1 MPERKLSDDDVAR
14 LRHLHDEGWSHGDLA
29 AAFGITTQHVG
40 RLVRGEQRPL
50 IAGLDAEA
58 LHAGSGVSTAV
69 DSFLED
75 VDLRGE
81 QVVLAATARALSAK
95 FDACAVSESAAAA
108 QAVPR
113 LAGQLVD
120 VLERL
125 SAGVPREPDA
135 LDLLQQRRA
144 ARLLAMPARHD
155 GGRPLSLRQPP
166 LGSSVTLPDAAKTR

>member
-95 FDACAVSESAAAA
+95 FDACAVSVSESAAAA

-155 GGRPLSLRQPP
+155 GGPA
-166 LGSSVTLPDAAKTR
+166 SVLATAPTREFRDPARRG

>member
-1 MPERKLSDDDVAR
+1 LVQVQVRMAGERKLSDDDVAR
-14 LRHLHDEGWSHGDLA
+14 LRHLHDEGWAHTDLA
-29 AAFGITTQHVG
+29 AAFGVTTQHVG

-50 IAGLDAEA
+50 IAGLDAAA

-81 QVVLAATARALSAK
+81 HVVLAATARALSSK
-95 FDACAVSESAAAA
+95 LDACGASEAAAAA

-125 SAGVPREPDA
+125 REGVPGEPDE
-135 LDLLQQRRA
+135 LDRLRQRRET
-144 ARLLAMPARHD
+144 RLLAMAAR
-155 GGRPLSLRQPP
+155 
-166 LGSSVTLPDAAKTR
+166 